1 MVGSEDIY
9 FVGEAR
15 ADVQVVLAEV
25 EYERTLFGSG
35 IHL

>member
-9 FVGEAR
+9 LVGEAC
-15 ADVQVVLAEV
+15 ADVQVVLEEL
-25 EYERTLFGSG
+25 EYVRTLFGSG